1 MYIEKQVTLYEKQKF
16 RNLFQGQM
24 GKKNLTKKSAKQEK
38 NSNQKTKIDK
48 PNP

>member
-1 MYIEKQVTLYEKQKF
+1 MYIEKQVTLYEKKNQKF
-16 RNLFQGQM
+16 ISGANGE
-24 GKKNLTKKSAKQEK
+24 KNLTKKSAKQET

>member
-1 MYIEKQVTLYEKQKF
+1 MYIEKQVTLYEKKNSEIYF
-16 RNLFQGQM
+16 R
-24 GKKNLTKKSAKQEK
+24 GKWGKNLTKKSAKQET